1 MSRHYDVDV
10 AVAGGGSAGVAAAVG
25 AARAGARVLLLERS
39 PYLGG
44 QSTHSCVVAYCGF
57 HSRGNPPTQVVKG
70 VGETVLQKLRAL
82 GEKAAY
88 AVSPVTGNAS
98 IRFDPEVLK
107 LALDQVMDDAGA
119 AYLLHTS
126 IIGVQVREGT
136 LGLLRCVDDEGEYTV
151 AAKSFVD
158 ATGDANLTHMAG
170 CAYRWGDGDGATQLA
185 SLSVRID
192 RIPADCDTTPDTL
205 KKGILAAKAAG
216 IPHLTKEW
224 GLILREPGADYGYC
238 TIPSIQVDALDAK
251 SLTEAERNLRR
262 QARSYVEAFRRFV
275 PGMEH
280 CRMVSSGPGI
290 GLRETRRIVGEET
303 VTYEDVVSCRKRPDS
318 VARGGWSP
326 EVHRG
331 AGVEYTHMEDG
342 SYFDIPL
349 GALRPQGIKNLWCAG
364 RCISCDQTAH
374 ASVRVMGTGFATG
387 HAAGVA
393 AALTADGRCDVAS
406 VRGELQNQDALI

>member
-158 ATGDANLTHMAG
+158 ATGDANLAHMAG
-170 CAYRWGDGDGATQLA
+170 LT
-185 SLSVRID
+185 
-192 RIPADCDTTPDTL
+192 
-205 KKGILAAKAAG
+205 IL
-216 IPHLTKEW
+216 P
-224 GLILREPGADYGYC
+224 
-238 TIPSIQVDALDAK
+238 
-251 SLTEAERNLRR
+251 
-262 QARSYVEAFRRFV
+262 
-275 PGMEH
+275 
-280 CRMVSSGPGI
+280 
-290 GLRETRRIVGEET
+290 
-303 VTYEDVVSCRKRPDS
+303 
-318 VARGGWSP
+318 
-326 EVHRG
+326 
-331 AGVEYTHMEDG
+331 
-342 SYFDIPL
+342 
-349 GALRPQGIKNLWCAG
+349 
-364 RCISCDQTAH
+364 
-374 ASVRVMGTGFATG
+374 
-387 HAAGVA
+387 
-393 AALTADGRCDVAS
+393 
-406 VRGELQNQDALI
+406 